1 MATTFKTFT
10 ENDIVSSRTLL
21 HEAIPVTGSIVSGT
35 YLETSTATSNIRN
48 YSHGMFQ
55 AVYDYPYLS
64 SSSNHLFDL
73 AVAYHT
79 SSHMNGS
86 GSGGTGYYDNDKKVN
101 LYSQM
106 AQVLMGYDATG
117 SIQQFDE
124 DGDIT
129 SGGSKLKEIIVMSFS
144 RLLGKDELK
153 KGSFAIELGVSGSNG
168 APSGSSWSSPF
179 QRRIK
184 ITDSHAPT
192 DYRINS
198 PAGEYSILKLNATAS
213 TPAFAAAGCPVRNAE
228 ESSDCGL
235 LFYQAGIAILT
246 ASIFASGT
254 TAAGLNLHPRH
265 GFLSGTNGTGGSQAK
280 GGFMINALPNRS
292 GTIGELMTGSVSGSA
307 DAIRHRIYNL
317 SFNNTTEL
325 NSTIYFCRA
334 NHNEFNYSSNP
345 TYLTGSKIRV
355 KENTLD
361 APVSYITTV
370 GLYSADN
377 ELLAVAKLS
386 EPLKKDPN
394 TELTLRVRLDY

>member
-1 MATTFKTFT
+1 
-10 ENDIVSSRTLL
+10 
-21 HEAIPVTGSIVSGT
+21 
-35 YLETSTATSNIRN
+35 
-48 YSHGMFQ
+48 
-55 AVYDYPYLS
+55 
-64 SSSNHLFDL
+64 
-73 AVAYHT
+73 
-79 SSHMNGS
+79 MNGS
-86 GSGGTGYYDNDKKVN
+86 GSTGASYYDNDKKVN
-101 LYSQM
+101 LYSQLS
-106 AQVLMGYDATG
+106 QVLMGYDATG

-153 KGSFAIELGVSGSNG
+153 KGSFSLELGVSGSSA
-168 APSGSSWSSPF
+168 APSASAWSSAF
-179 QRRIK
+179 ERRIK
-184 ITDSHAPT
+184 ITDSHAAT

-198 PAGEYSILKLNATAS
+198 PAGEYSILKLNATGS

-228 ESSDCGL
+228 ESSNCGL

-254 TAAGLNLHPRH
+254 TAADLNLHPRH
-265 GFLSGTNGTGGSQAK
+265 GFLSGTNGTAGSQAI

-292 GTIGELMTGSVSGSA
+292 GTINELMTGSVSGSA
-307 DAIRHRIYNL
+307 DALRHRVYNL

-361 APVSYITTV
+361 TPVSYITTV